1 MDNTTNTTPVT
12 LESIAQKKA
21 MLLQEIRLQKE
32 IMTGLTQ
39 EIFAPLEPATN
50 KANAMMRAFNTGMA
64 VFDGEKIQITKAVG
78 RLKVLEELTHA
89 GATMPGTVGIGHTR
103 WATHGEPSETN
114 AHPHVSDDGNVVAV
128 HNGIIEN
135 YQELAAKYGFGD
147 KLSSQTD
154 TEVVAALLDYYYEGD
169 PGVAV
174 FQTVR
179 ELKGTFALAVLF
191 EDIPDTIYAIRNV
204 SPIIAGVGKD
214 AGESFLASDVT
225 ALTDYVEQYFV
236 LPEYT
241 LAALSEDGITLTNDK
256 GEIIEPKMLR
266 ADWKIGSTGKC
277 GYDYYMEKEIMEQP
291 RVMTET
297 LLSRLKGGLPDFTTD
312 QIPDSLWTQY
322 DKITII
328 GCGTAMH
335 AGLVAKGMLQGI
347 LGIPT
352 TVEIASE
359 FIYEHPVVDDR
370 TLVIAISQS
379 GETIDTLEA
388 LRYARRKGAGNVSIV
403 NVKGSTITRESQY
416 VFYTNAGPEIAVAST
431 KAYTTQLMAL
441 YLIAC
446 RIGYVRG
453 NYTKQQAKDFIQ
465 DMKQL
470 PSYIEKILENR
481 EQIHEL
487 AGMLQHAEDVFMMGR
502 GLDYTALLEGSLKL
516 KEISY
521 IHSEAYAGGELK
533 HGTISLIVPGTSV
546 IAICT
551 YDPLWE
557 KMVSNIREVKARG
570 AKVLLITRRDAEH
583 AVEEAERVLYIPD
596 CDPLFA
602 AIPLATVLQLLAY
615 HVAAAR
621 GCDIDKPRNL
631 AKSVTVE

>member
-1 MDNTTNTTPVT
+1 MCGIIGYIGHRNVQEVLLKGLET
-12 LESIAQKKA
+12 LEYRGYDSAGIALLGENGHIQVRKKA
-21 MLLQEIRLQKE
+21 GRVQELMQLCETLSTDEARC
-32 IMTGLTQ
+32 
-39 EIFAPLEPATN
+39 
-50 KANAMMRAFNTGMA
+50 
-64 VFDGEKIQITKAVG
+64 
-78 RLKVLEELTHA
+78 
-89 GATMPGTVGIGHTR
+89 GIGHTR
-103 WATHGEPSETN
+103 WATHGGVTDIN
-114 AHPHVSDDGNVVAV
+114 AHPHAYGRVTLV

-359 FIYEHPVVDDR
+359 FIYEHPVVDDK

-403 NVKGSTITRESQY
+403 NVKGSTIARESQY

-453 NYTKQQAKDFIQ
+453 NYTKQQTKDFIQ

-481 EQIHEL
+481 EQIHGL
-487 AGMLQHAEDVFMMGR
+487 AGMLQHAEDVFMIGR

-521 IHSEAYAGGELK
+521 IHSEAYASGELK
-533 HGTISLIVPGTSV
+533 HGTIALVTPQTPVVALVTQKEV
-546 IAICT
+546 ISKE
-551 YDPLWE
+551 L
-557 KMVSNIREVKARG
+557 SNATEVKARG
-570 AKVLLITRRDAEH
+570 AKVIMLTREDVELENREQWDAVYELPTLRDELMVFP
-583 AVEEAERVLYIPD
+583 AVV
-596 CDPLFA
+596 
-602 AIPLATVLQLLAY
+602 VLQLMAFYVSRDKGLD
-615 HVAAAR
+615 V
-621 GCDIDKPRNL
+621 DKPRNL
-631 AKSVTVE
+631 AKVVTVE